1 MTRMLSRR
9 QRRTTVFD
17 FIVIGFALLM
27 FNLVQPGFDHWIAWL
42 CLAAAYAYV
51 AFFALSLIE
60 VVPGIR
66 IRLTIEFGFVVF
78 YFVLFFW
85 PYQKELLGIGAHYY
99 DSFYIRNGYADGAN
113 KALLLSIAGL
123 AAFHLG
129 AVAAPVPAPSPAVKA
144 QRSREPVRA
153 YFLFDQALAAIMVIY
168 FTLFIVLGAEPDDL
182 ARYQRYGPSLQEAAS
197 ALVNGLYILTIML
210 CLIGVARIVSHLH
223 YGRRLRVR
231 HWVIIAATSFW
242 ALYVLAAGDRNNF
255 LVIALAAAG
264 GVAAFLREIR
274 WPLILGAIVPALIVY
289 NTVEIY
295 RQAPDKSLAGLA
307 EAYSNANNRE
317 DNSSSFALTTLT
329 VRATF
334 DMAPQPEPYALGY
347 YKVVG
352 FGGVV
357 PFVRGFLIGEGQRF
371 TDTSQVIRYH
381 VLGPNAG
388 WSLGSN
394 PISDLYLD
402 FGPIGVVIGLAL
414 LGYTAA
420 MLRNFVVR
428 EGPSSPRIFLYIVL
442 LAMMSEVPRYT
453 LDFPVRIVVW
463 GYLVFWLYERLNPA
477 ARIKTRGPR
486 RAPAANPQRAIRRS
500 ANGF

>member
-1 MTRMLSRR
+1 MTRMIPKG
-9 QRRTTVFD
+9 QRRTTIFD
-17 FIVIGFALLM
+17 FIVIGFSLVL
-27 FNLVQPGFDHWIAWL
+27 FFVVQPGFDHWIAWFS
-42 CLAAAYAYV
+42 LAAAYAYV
-51 AFFALSLIE
+51 AVFALSFIE

-66 IRLTIEFGFVVF
+66 SRLTIEFGFVVF
-78 YFVLFFW
+78 YYVLFFW

-99 DSFYIRNGYADGAN
+99 DSFYINNGYAGGAN

-129 AVAAPVPAPSPAVKA
+129 SVAVPVSVAKP
-144 QRSREPVRA
+144 QQSREPLRA
-153 YFLFDQALAAIMVIY
+153 YFLFDQALAAIMAI
-168 FTLFIVLGAEPDDL
+168 FFPLFIALGARPDDL
-182 ARYQRYGPSLQEAAS
+182 ARYDRSVAGFQEAAS
-197 ALVNGLYILTIML
+197 PVVNGLYTLTIML

-223 YGRRLRVR
+223 FGRRLRMR
-231 HWVIIAATSFW
+231 HWIIIGMTGFW
-242 ALYVLAAGDRNNF
+242 MLYILAGGDRNHF
-255 LVIALAAAG
+255 LVIALAAVG

-274 WPLILGAIVPALIVY
+274 WPIILGAIVPALIVY

-295 RQAPDKSLAGLA
+295 RQASDKSLTGLV
-307 EAYSNANNRE
+307 EAYTDANNRE

-347 YKVVG
+347 YKAVG

-357 PFVRGFLIGEGQRF
+357 PLVRGFLLSDKQGF
-371 TDTSQVIRYH
+371 SDTSQVIRHY
-381 VLGPNAG
+381 VLGPNAV

-414 LGYTAA
+414 LGYVASVT
-420 MLRNFVVR
+420 RNFVVR

-463 GYLVFWLYERLNPA
+463 GYLVFWLYERINPA
-477 ARIKTRGPR
+477 ARKIARTSR
-486 RAPAANPQRAIRRS
+486 RPANFNPKRAMR
-500 ANGF
+500 